1 MANMSIRHPL
11 LAAALTIGLLCI
23 GSPSAPAAAGAPAD
37 PCALL
42 FVPQGYQLRCTVY
55 RESEDDW
62 RLVIRPERSL
72 FAPLSEL
79 TIEPVDEP
87 IEDPRAWL
95 RDQLRIDLSGLEHV
109 VRELAE
115 SEDSP
120 FAGEEVGASLESW
133 LGMMTM
139 LTEWPLQSC
148 EEPSAENGGT
158 PGETSELACEWEF
171 GPFHQHLVLRLVERD
186 GQRYGVRVR
195 TMNERRLRHL
205 VAIANSL

>member
-1 MANMSIRHPL
+1 MSFRPAL
-11 LAAALTIGLLCI
+11 LWAALALGLIG
-23 GSPSAPAAAGAPAD
+23 GGPAAAAATPTD

-42 FVPQGYQLRCTVY
+42 FVPEGYELRCTVY
-55 RESEDDW
+55 RGTADDW
-62 RLVIRPERSL
+62 RLVIRPENSL

-79 TIEPVDEP
+79 SIEPVEEP
-87 IEDPRAWL
+87 IEDPEAWL
-95 RDQLRIDLSGLEHV
+95 QAQLRIDLSGLEHV
-109 VRELAE
+109 VRELAQ

-120 FAGEEVGASLESW
+120 FAGEEIGDSLESW

-148 EEPSAENGGT
+148 AAPSTDTGAMT
-158 PGETSELACEWEF
+158 GETSELACEWEF
-171 GPFHQHLVLRLVERD
+171 GPFHQHLMIRLVERD

-195 TMNERRLRHL
+195 AMNERRLRHL